1 VNSELVNPS
10 TQTIQLQ
17 RRIAYPFNLFNP
29 LCIILEESILPHILI
44 IEDDPELGPLL
55 QRNLMLE
62 GYRVSLAT
70 NGKSGLDSSMSG
82 MAQLIIL
89 DLMLPII
96 DGLHI
101 LRHLR
106 KKQVNIPVIILTAKG
121 KENERIDGFRAGC
134 DDYVTKPF
142 SLMELIARIRAVLR
156 RSGYVE
162 SQSVINCN
170 GLLIDPSARAVRY
183 DDDEIE
189 LSPKEFDLLYHL
201 ASHPDHV
208 LSRNYLINEV
218 WGENSDV
225 TNRTVDAHISYLR
238 KKLEV
243 CFQHDCPIVT
253 VYKVGYKWSVG

>member
-1 VNSELVNPS
+1 M
-10 TQTIQLQ
+10 
-17 RRIAYPFNLFNP
+17 
-29 LCIILEESILPHILI
+29 PHILI

-62 GYRVSLAT
+62 GYGVSLAT
-70 NGKSGLDSSMSG
+70 NGKSGLDCSMSG
-82 MAQLIIL
+82 TAQLIIL

-101 LRHLR
+101 LKLMR
-106 KKQVNIPVIILTAKG
+106 KRRVDIPVIILTAKG
-121 KENERIDGFRAGC
+121 TEDERIDGFRAGC

-142 SLMELIARIRAVLR
+142 SLMELIARIRALLR

-162 SQSVINCN
+162 SQSVIIGN
-170 GLLIDPSARAVRY
+170 GLFIDPTARVVRHN
-183 DDDEIE
+183 DDEIE
-189 LSPKEFDLLYHL
+189 LSPREFDLLYHL

-238 KKLEV
+238 RKLEH
-243 CFQHDCPIVT
+243 CFNDGSPIIT
-253 VYKVGYKWSVG
+253 VYKVGYKWSIG